1 MGGGGKK
8 MTVNL
13 ALFSSVLYLYR
24 FPHLLVEI
32 LTGIGGSSPGKPCS
46 CMAYLR
52 QLGSCMAYLRQ
63 LGSCMAY
70 LGQLGSS
77 MAPQR
82 HLGSRTFHQQLDS

>member
-1 MGGGGKK
+1 MALECRGGGKVR
-8 MTVNL
+8 TVSL

-46 CMAYLR
+46 CMVYLR
-52 QLGSCMAYLRQ
+52 QLGSCMAYR
-63 LGSCMAY
+63 
-70 LGQLGSS
+70 GQLGSS

>member
-1 MGGGGKK
+1 MGGGGKVR
-8 MTVNL
+8 TVNL

-52 QLGSCMAYLRQ
+52 QLGSCMAYL
-63 LGSCMAY
+63 
-70 LGQLGSS
+70 GQLGSS

-82 HLGSRTFHQQLDS
+82 HLGSRTFHQQLES